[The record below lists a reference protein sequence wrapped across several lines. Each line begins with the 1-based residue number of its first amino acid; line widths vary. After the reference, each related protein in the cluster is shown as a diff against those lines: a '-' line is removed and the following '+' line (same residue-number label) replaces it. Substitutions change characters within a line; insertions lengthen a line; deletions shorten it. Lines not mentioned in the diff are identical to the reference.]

1 MPTAEGLRLGIDVG
15 RTNTDA
21 VVVDHLGALVAR
33 VKVPTLPDLGVSVD
47 TAVVGL
53 LDQPEVDLARVGCVT
68 LGAPR
73 TTDPIRTGRGL
84 RRVAVL
90 RIGGPLTSAVPPL
103 VTWPQA
109 LRDTVAAGS
118 VIVAGGCEFDGER
131 IAPLDEAAIAAFVRE
146 VAPAAEA
153 VAITAVFSPV
163 DPGDELRAAAIVRS
177 ELGEIPISMSH
188 EIGSMGLLERE
199 NATVLNAALSG
210 DAAAVA
216 EVLRAA
222 MRRSGVDAE
231 CYLTQNDGTQMA
243 LAYATRFPVLL
254 IGSGPANSMRGGAH
268 SSGVTDAVVAD
279 IGGSS
284 TSVGRLV
291 NGFPWQ
297 SLMPYT
303 VSGVVTNFRLPDVVE
318 VPVGGGP
325 VRDSLCWGG
334 SVPTLTDAA
343 VLAGRTT
350 FGPHSVPGQWGAR
363 LARRLAEAD
372 WLLAEA
378 VDRVGLGAED
388 LPLVVVGGAGGI
400 APARI
405 PGTVEV
411 IRPPHFEVANALG
424 AAIAPVSGYAER
436 ICSGRPDLL
445 RAAIE
450 ELTADAFGRA
460 IQAGADPDRVRVA
473 GTEEVPLTYLRDPAV
488 RIRVRATGPPVTAA
502 ASMAVPTT
510 HDTDRRTRT

>member
-15 RTNTDA
+15 NTNTDA
-21 VVVDHLGALVAR
+21 VVVDHHGVLVAR
-33 VKVPTLPDLGVSVD
+33 AKVPTAPDLGVSLD
-47 TAVVGL
+47 TAVADL
-53 LDQPEVDLARVGCVT
+53 LGRSAVDPALVGCVT
-68 LGAPR
+68 LGAAR

-103 VTWPQA
+103 VTWPAA

-118 VIVAGGCEFDGER
+118 AIVAGGCEFDGER
-131 IAPLDEAAIAAFVRE
+131 IAPLDEAAIAVFARK

-153 VAITAVFSPV
+153 LAITAVFSPV
-163 DPGDELRAAAIVRS
+163 YPADELRAAAILRS

-210 DAAAVA
+210 GAAATA
-216 EVLRAA
+216 AVLQAA
-222 MRRSGVDAE
+222 MLRSGVDAE

-284 TSVGRLV
+284 TAVGRLV

-297 SLMPYT
+297 SLTPYT
-303 VSGVVTNFRLPDVVE
+303 VNGVVTNFRLPDVVE
-318 VPVGGGP
+318 VPIGGGP
-325 VRDSLCWGG
+325 LQDALCSGG

-343 VLAGRTT
+343 VHAGRST
-350 FGPHSVPGQWGAR
+350 FGSHPVPGQWGAR

-372 WLLAEA
+372 RLLEEA
-378 VDRVGLGAED
+378 VDRVGLGADD
-388 LPLVVVGGAGGI
+388 LPLVVVGGAGAI
-400 APARI
+400 APDRMA
-405 PGTVEV
+405 GAVEV

-436 ICSGRPDLL
+436 ICAGRPDLL

-450 ELTADAFGRA
+450 ELTTDAFGRA
-460 IQAGADPDRVRVA
+460 IQAGADPDLLQVA
-473 GTEEVPLTYLRDPAV
+473 GIEEVPLAYLRDPAV
-488 RIRVRATGPPVTAA
+488 RIRVRATGPPVT
-502 ASMAVPTT
+502 T
-510 HDTDRRTRT
+510 RRGAPVRF